1 MHTNQNITPIT
12 LAIALVLCTMAS
24 AFPPAPHHEIYGTV
38 RDDKGNPLSE
48 AKVRIIGSQGTLLS
62 GPVDQSIAPGVN
74 YSMKIPMDAGT
85 QSQLY
90 QSTALRPSMPYTA
103 EVIMNGVSY
112 LPIEVSGGGLAIG
125 EPGKRTRLDL
135 TLGVD
140 SDGDGLPDAWEND
153 LIAALSGVNNL
164 SDVTKDGDSDGDGVS
179 NFIEYLAGT
188 YAFDRRAV
196 FRLDIVEVKDGMARM
211 RFLAVKGRSYT
222 LKSSTDLK
230 TFVEEP
236 FSLEA
241 DSAETQ
247 TAHLAQ
253 QIRYQDIYVPADQIA
268 NQTFRLHVQ

>member
-1 MHTNQNITPIT
+1 M
-12 LAIALVLCTMAS
+12 
-24 AFPPAPHHEIYGTV
+24 
-38 RDDKGNPLSE
+38 
-48 AKVRIIGSQGTLLS
+48 
-62 GPVDQSIAPGVN
+62 
-74 YSMKIPMDAGT
+74 PMDAGT

-90 QSTALRPSMPYTA
+90 QTTALRPSMPFTA

-112 LPIEVSGGGLAIG
+112 LPIEVSGGGLTIG
-125 EPGKRTRLDL
+125 EPGGKTRLDL
-135 TLGVD
+135 TLGID

-153 LIAALSGVNNL
+153 LIAALSNVNTL
-164 SDVTKDGDSDGDGVS
+164 ADVTKDGDSDGDGVS

-196 FRLDIVEVKDGMARM
+196 FRLDIVEVKDGQARM

-230 TFVEEP
+230 TFINEP
-236 FSLEA
+236 FSLNA
-241 DSAETQ
+241 DGGDERGTY
-247 TAHLAQ
+247 LAQ